1 MAGKFE
7 IYKDKAGEFRFRLK
21 SSNGQNVLSSEGYK
35 TKASAQNGIR
45 SVQQNSADPA
55 RFEKSDSASGTYRF
69 NLTSTN
75 RQVIGQGQSYKSA
88 ASRDKGTQAVA
99 RAAQDAEI
107 VDLTA

>member
-7 IYKDKAGEFRFRLK
+7 IYKDSAGEFRFRLK

-45 SVQQNSADPA
+45 SVQENSGDAA
-55 RFEKSDSASGTYRF
+55 RFQKSDSASGSYRF
-69 NLTSTN
+69 NLTSKN
-75 RQVIGQGQSYKSA
+75 SQIIGQGQSYKSA
-88 ASRDKGTQAVA
+88 ASRDQGIEAVA
-99 RAAQDAEI
+99 RAAQGAET